1 MFVVLKPNK
10 PNKPNKHCTN
20 MRILDVL
27 KEETIIS
34 ELNATDKKGVLE
46 ELTSPVAKSSGIDH
60 EEMVRVLLERERLG
74 STGIGGGIAIPHG
87 KLKPLDSL
95 LVGFG
100 RSLKGVDFEA
110 IDGKPAH
117 LFFLLMAPENSTGA
131 HLRMLARISRLLK
144 DSTFKERLM
153 TAADRHE
160 IYMVIAN
167 EDHEF

>member
-1 MFVVLKPNK
+1 MK
-10 PNKPNKHCTN
+10 
-20 MRILDVL
+20 ILDIL
-27 KEETIIS
+27 KEKAIIS
-34 ELNATDKKGVLE
+34 ELNATDKKGALE
-46 ELTSPVAKSSGIDH
+46 ELTRPVAKASGVNH

-87 KLKPLDSL
+87 KLKSLDSL

-100 RSLKGVDFEA
+100 RSHKGVDFEA

-131 HLRMLARISRLLK
+131 HLQMLARISRLLK
-144 DSTFKERLM
+144 DSTFRQRLM
-153 TAADRHE
+153 TAGDRHE
-160 IYMVIAN
+160 IYMAIAS